1 MAEPIPN
8 PQGGQEPTPAPKKT
22 EPIPPPAP
30 EPKDTDKA
38 IKEAIAAARAE
49 WEKDTD
55 AKIKAAQEEA
65 TRLAKLSAEERRKE
79 EEKLASEKLAKEQAD
94 FEHKK
99 LVYYAERELV
109 KASLPEEI
117 GEYIAAGDEKTTK
130 EIIDKIKASF
140 DKAVEKRVD
149 EKLKGNPP
157 EIGGKTPPAGGGV
170 SGFMDAIRENQ
181 R

>member
-1 MAEPIPN
+1 MAEPTPN
-8 PQGGQEPTPAPKKT
+8 PQGGTEPTPAPEPKKT
-22 EPIPPPAP
+22 EPTPTP

-38 IKEAIAAARAE
+38 IKEAIAAAKAE

-55 AKIKAAQEEA
+55 AKIKAAQKEA
-65 TRLAKLSAEERRKE
+65 ARLAKLSEEERRKE
-79 EEKLASEKLAKEQAD
+79 EDKLASEKLARDQEE

-109 KASLPEEI
+109 KASLPEEL
-117 GEYIAAGDEKTTK
+117 GEYIATGDEKTTK

-140 DKAVEKRVD
+140 DKAVEKSVD
-149 EKLKGNPP
+149 EKLKG
-157 EIGGKTPPAGGGV
+157 TPPKVGGEPRKQSGGV

>member
-1 MAEPIPN
+1 MAEPVPN
-8 PQGGQEPTPAPKKT
+8 PQGGQEPTPAPEPKKT
-22 EPIPPPAP
+22 EPVPSH
-30 EPKDTDKA
+30 ESKDTDKV

-65 TRLAKLSAEERRKE
+65 SRLAKLSAEERRKE
-79 EEKLASEKLAKEQAD
+79 EDKLASERLAKEQAE

-109 KASLPEEI
+109 KASLPEEM
-117 GEYIAAGDEKTTK
+117 GEYIASVDEKTTK
-130 EIIDKIKASF
+130 DIIDKIKSMF
-140 DKAVEKRVD
+140 DKAVEKGID
-149 EKLKGNPP
+149 EKLKGTPP
-157 EIGGKTPPAGGGV
+157 GVGGKSSEHGGGV

>member
-1 MAEPIPN
+1 MAEPTPN
-8 PQGGQEPTPAPKKT
+8 PTPQDGA
-22 EPIPPPAP
+22 EPPAP
-30 EPKDTDKA
+30 EPLKTDTPAPSVEEQIKA
-38 IKEAIAAARAE
+38 AVENAKAE
-49 WEKDTD
+49 WNKGLDE
-55 AKIKAAQEEA
+55 KIKAAQEEA

-79 EEKLASEKLAKEQAD
+79 EDKLASEKLAKEQAE

-130 EIIDKIKASF
+130 EIIDKIKVSY
-140 DKAVEKRVD
+140 DKAVEKGVD
-149 EKLKGNPP
+149 EKLKGKSP

>member
-1 MAEPIPN
+1 MAEPTPN
-8 PQGGQEPTPAPKKT
+8 PQGGQEPTPAPEPKKT
-22 EPIPPPAP
+22 EPTSAS
-30 EPKDTDKA
+30 ELKDTDKA

-65 TRLAKLSAEERRKE
+65 ARLAKLSEEERRKE
-79 EEKLASEKLAKEQAD
+79 EDKLASEKLAKEQAE
-94 FEHKK
+94 FAHEK

-109 KASLPEEI
+109 KASLPEEL
-117 GEYIAAGDEKTTK
+117 GKYIAAGDEKTTK
-130 EIIDKIKASF
+130 EIIDKIKSVF
-140 DKAVEKRVD
+140 DKAVEKGVD
-149 EKLKGNPP
+149 EKLKGTPP
-157 EIGGKTPPAGGGV
+157 GVGGKSPVQSGGI

>member
-1 MAEPIPN
+1 MAEPTPN
-8 PQGGQEPTPAPKKT
+8 PTPQDGT
-22 EPIPPPAP
+22 EPPAP
-30 EPKDTDKA
+30 EPPKTDLPAPSVEEQIKA
-38 IKEAIAAARAE
+38 AIAE
-49 WEKDTD
+49 EK
-55 AKIKAAQEEA
+55 AKWDKGLDEKIEAAQEEA

-79 EEKLASEKLAKEQAD
+79 EEKLASEKLAKEQAE

-117 GEYIAAGDEKTTK
+117 GEYIAADDEKTTK
-130 EIIDKIKASF
+130 EIIDKIKASY
-140 DKAVEKRVD
+140 DKAVEKGVD
-149 EKLKGNPP
+149 EKLQGKSP
-157 EIGGKTPPAGGGV
+157 EIGGKIPPAGGGL

>member
-1 MAEPIPN
+1 MAEPTPN
-8 PQGGQEPTPAPKKT
+8 LTPQNGAEPPAPKPPKT
-22 EPIPPPAP
+22 DPSAP
-30 EPKDTDKA
+30 SVEEQIKAAVAEEKAKWDKGLD
-38 IKEAIAAARAE
+38 E
-49 WEKDTD
+49 
-55 AKIKAAQEEA
+55 KIKAAQEEA

-79 EEKLASEKLAKEQAD
+79 EDKLASEKLAREQAE

-130 EIIDKIKASF
+130 EFIDKIKASY
-140 DKAVEKRVD
+140 DKAVEKAVD
-149 EKLKGNPP
+149 EKLKGKPP
-157 EIGGKTPPAGGGV
+157 EVGGKTPSSSGGV

>member
-1 MAEPIPN
+1 MAEPTPN
-8 PQGGQEPTPAPKKT
+8 PQDGQEPTPAPEPKKT
-22 EPIPPPAP
+22 EPTPPP

-55 AKIKAAQEEA
+55 TKIKAAQEEA
-65 TRLAKLSAEERRKE
+65 ARLAKLSAEERRKE
-79 EEKLASEKLAKEQAD
+79 EEKLASEKLAREQEE

-109 KASLPEEI
+109 KALLPEEL
-117 GEYIAAGDEKTTK
+117 GEYIAAGNEKTTK

-140 DKAVEKRVD
+140 DKAVEKSVD
-149 EKLKGNPP
+149 EKLKGTAPTV
-157 EIGGKTPPAGGGV
+157 GGKNPPAGGGV